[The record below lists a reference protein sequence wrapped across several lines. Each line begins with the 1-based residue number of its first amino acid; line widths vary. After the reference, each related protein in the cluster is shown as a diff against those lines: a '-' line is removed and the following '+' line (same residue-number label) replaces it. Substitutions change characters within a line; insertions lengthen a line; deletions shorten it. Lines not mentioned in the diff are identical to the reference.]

1 MDFRRPRASA
11 PKEGAGSWV
20 RIERRALEGLEE
32 QHRENACS
40 VGEDDMAEGECATW
54 GPSRR
59 IWRLNRD
66 GELCISAHVHYL
78 GERRRRRW
86 REKQR
91 RRKLVAAAGD
101 EDEDEDEEKKRVAT
115 QARRQRVPA
124 RPSLVTCSR
133 LCATHGLQQ
142 RLGKICDR
150 ILIVAIGSST
160 IDFHH
165 LRERVQDEKAMG
177 DDPRRRT
184 PQGVLKAPQY
194 VRFHPRDD
202 GSFCDEIFWER

>member
-1 MDFRRPRASA
+1 
-11 PKEGAGSWV
+11 
-20 RIERRALEGLEE
+20 
-32 QHRENACS
+32 
-40 VGEDDMAEGECATW
+40 MAEGECATW

-66 GELCISAHVHYL
+66 GELCISAHVRYL
-78 GERRRRRW
+78 RERWRWRW

-101 EDEDEDEEKKRVAT
+101 EDEEKKRLRRGGSASRPALVWSR
-115 QARRQRVPA
+115 ARDSAP
-124 RPSLVTCSR
+124 PSSN
-133 LCATHGLQQ
+133 GLQQ
-142 RLGKICDR
+142 RKICDK
-150 ILIVAIGSST
+150 IFVAIGSST